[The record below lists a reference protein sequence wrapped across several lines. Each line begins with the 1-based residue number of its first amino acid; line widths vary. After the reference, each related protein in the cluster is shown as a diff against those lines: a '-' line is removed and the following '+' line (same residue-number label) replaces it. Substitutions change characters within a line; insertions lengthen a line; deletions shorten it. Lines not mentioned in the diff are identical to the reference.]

1 MRRTKIIS
9 TIGPSTDSRQT
20 ISKLIRSGMNIA
32 RIKMAHTHDYEAL
45 NQKIDLI
52 RAESKKQKKFVGIL
66 VDIAGPKIRTK
77 ITTDSLKV
85 TKGKKYRIGY
95 GSEYDIPLSLKVT
108 IDKSFIDYKVKI
120 DDGNFEFSIS
130 KITDD
135 YIEVISND
143 SGYVFNRKGV
153 NFPEIHTGLS
163 VLTSKDRRD
172 LEATASMDIDFI
184 ALSFVKKGSDIKP
197 VHKILEKAKQ
207 KYPIIAKIER
217 PEAIDN
223 LDDIIQSFD
232 GVLIAR
238 GDLGVEMPIENLPL
252 MQRNIVNKCRVSSKP
267 VIIATQMLESMIEN
281 PHPTRAE
288 ITDIASAIIEGCD
301 AIMLSAETATG
312 KFPIEAVETMDRVSS
327 NIEQQIF
334 DDKFGTLD
342 KTFSDTYDIKAVIS
356 SAAKTIAHD
365 LDIKP
370 IVVMTESGS
379 TALSISNQRPDTEI
393 VALSPFKK
401 VCQKMTLYWGVE
413 PCISKQFTDQS
424 EMFHEISKFIKKKK
438 SLKKGDSY
446 VIISGLLGVSGK
458 TNMVKIHS
466 V

>member
-1 MRRTKIIS
+1 M
-9 TIGPSTDSRQT
+9 
-20 ISKLIRSGMNIA
+20 
-32 RIKMAHTHDYEAL
+32 
-45 NQKIDLI
+45 
-52 RAESKKQKKFVGIL
+52 
-66 VDIAGPKIRTK
+66 
-77 ITTDSLKV
+77 
-85 TKGKKYRIGY
+85 
-95 GSEYDIPLSLKVT
+95 
-108 IDKSFIDYKVKI
+108 
-120 DDGNFEFSIS
+120 
-130 KITDD
+130 
-135 YIEVISND
+135 
-143 SGYVFNRKGV
+143 
-153 NFPEIHTGLS
+153 
-163 VLTSKDRRD
+163 
-172 LEATASMDIDFI
+172 
-184 ALSFVKKGSDIKP
+184 
-197 VHKILEKAKQ
+197 
-207 KYPIIAKIER
+207 
-217 PEAIDN
+217 
-223 LDDIIQSFD
+223 
-232 GVLIAR
+232 
-238 GDLGVEMPIENLPL
+238 GVEMPIENLPL

-379 TALSISNQRPDTEI
+379 TALSISNQRPDIEI

-466 V
+466 I